1 MEYCFFSGA
10 DNLMI
15 LQSSGFNLKILKRI
29 NLNFNHSNYDPLCEA
44 ILIVPFLTFPSVWIL
59 HSPFLISFFQ

>member
-15 LQSSGFNLKILKRI
+15 LQSSGFNLKILKK
-29 NLNFNHSNYDPLCEA
+29 NYSYFLDSK
-44 ILIVPFLTFPSVWIL
+44 ILLIL
-59 HSPFLISFFQ
+59 RKHILKIYSS